1 MNAKRLLGSLAVA
14 GTLAAASIG
23 TAAPA
28 FAAPHIAFT
37 LTPSDGTEVPGKTL
51 DAHGIRV
58 AVSAKSDCFGLCS
71 MASLSFT
78 VKDPDGNTVASG
90 SAPSNNSNFIS
101 ASTTWDTQPTA
112 KKNGNYTLAATAAQG
127 GVLGLGLTTS
137 PAPETQ
143 QATLKV
149 NNPPV
154 APTGIQTA
162 LDAAGVPVV
171 SWSPNPEPDIKGY
184 QVYRSDGALQS
195 GLIPGTSFRDAN
207 APTGQALSYKV
218 AALRFS
224 PVDQS
229 GLIGSA
235 TSAQTAAITAP
246 VPAGAAGP
254 QNAATADPAKG
265 GAASGPMKQPV
276 TLSPAKPAP
285 IAAPTLPTRVVQLPQ
300 PNVIQFAPLLP
311 YSGKVPEVPVNSN
324 VPPPVAAQADQG
336 QSTAVVM
343 PGGANNKVTP
353 VDAIKYVAAAAFLIV
368 AAVHVTRFARKIRN
382 APV

>member
-1 MNAKRLLGSLAVA
+1 MNVKRFLGALAVA

-28 FAAPHIAFT
+28 FAAPHITFT
-37 LTPSDGTEVPGKTL
+37 MTPSDTTELPGQL
-51 DAHGIRV
+51 DPHAIRV
-58 AVSAKSDCFGLCS
+58 AVSAKSDCIGLCS
-71 MASLSFT
+71 MAGLSFT

-112 KKNGNYTLAATAAQG
+112 KKNGNYTFAATAAQG

-137 PAPETQ
+137 PNPETQ
-143 QATLKV
+143 QATIKV

-154 APTGIQTA
+154 APAGVQTA
-162 LDAAGVPVV
+162 LDPSGVPVV
-171 SWSPNPEPDIKGY
+171 SWSANPEPDIKGY
-184 QVYRSDGALQS
+184 QVYRSDGALTS
-195 GLIPGTSFRDAN
+195 GLVAGTSFHDAS

-224 PVDQS
+224 PDPS
-229 GLIGSA
+229 GLISSP
-235 TSAQTAAITAP
+235 TSAQTAAVTAP
-246 VPAGAAGP
+246 APAASAGP
-254 QNAATADPAKG
+254 QNVGTAGAANG
-265 GAASGPMKQPV
+265 GAAAGPVKQPV
-276 TLSPAKPAP
+276 TLNTAKPAP
-285 IAAPTLPTRVVQLPQ
+285 IVAPTLPTRVVQLPQ

-324 VPPPVAAQADQG
+324 APPPVAAQADQG
-336 QSTAVVM
+336 KSTVVVM
-343 PGGANNKVTP
+343 PGGANKVTP

-368 AAVHVTRFARKIRN
+368 AAVHVTRLARKLRN
-382 APV
+382 ASV

>member
-1 MNAKRLLGSLAVA
+1 MKVKRLLGSLAVA
-14 GTLAAASIG
+14 GTLTALPIG
-23 TAAPA
+23 IAAPA
-28 FAAPHIAFT
+28 FAASHIAFT
-37 LTPSDGTEVPGKTL
+37 LTPSDGTQVPGQL
-51 DAHGIRV
+51 DPHGIRL
-58 AVSAKSDCFGLCS
+58 AVSAKSDCIGICS

-78 VKDPDGNTVASG
+78 VKDPDGTTVASG

-101 ASTTWDTQPTA
+101 ASTAWDTQPTA
-112 KKNGNYTLAATAAQG
+112 KKNGNYTFVATAAQG
-127 GVLGLGLTTS
+127 GVLGLGLTTN

-154 APTGIQTA
+154 APTGVQTT
-162 LDAAGVPVV
+162 LDSGVPVV
-171 SWSPNPEPDIKGY
+171 SWSANPEPDIKGY

-195 GLIPGTSFRDAN
+195 GLVAGTSFRDGS
-207 APTGQALSYKV
+207 APAGQALSYKV

-229 GLIGSA
+229 GLIGST
-235 TSAQTAAITAP
+235 TSAQTAAVT
-246 VPAGAAGP
+246 VPAPAGP
-254 QNAATADPAKG
+254 QNVATADPAKG
-265 GAASGPMKQPV
+265 AADSGPVKQPV
-276 TLSPAKPAP
+276 TLSQAKPAP

-311 YSGKVPEVPVNSN
+311 YSGKVPEVPVTSN
-324 VPPPVAAQADQG
+324 VPAPVAAQADQG

-343 PGGANNKVTP
+343 PGGVKVTP
-353 VDAIKYVAAAAFLIV
+353 VDAIKYVATAAFLIV
-368 AAVHVTRFARKIRN
+368 AAVHVTRFARKLRN

>member
-1 MNAKRLLGSLAVA
+1 MKVKRLLGSLAVA
-14 GTLAAASIG
+14 GTLTALSIG
-23 TAAPA
+23 IAAPA
-28 FAAPHIAFT
+28 FAASHIAFT
-37 LTPSDGTEVPGKTL
+37 LTPSDGTQVPGQL
-51 DAHGIRV
+51 DPHGIRL
-58 AVSAKSDCFGLCS
+58 AVSAKSDCIGLCS

-112 KKNGNYTLAATAAQG
+112 KKNGNYTFAATAAQG

-137 PAPETQ
+137 PNPEPKQ
-143 QATLKV
+143 VTLKV

-154 APTGIQTA
+154 APTGVQTT
-162 LDAAGVPVV
+162 LDSGVPVV
-171 SWSPNPEPDIKGY
+171 SWSANPEPDIKGY

-195 GLIPGTSFRDAN
+195 GLVAGTSFRDAN
-207 APTGQALSYKV
+207 APTGQPLSYKV
-218 AALRFS
+218 SALRFS
-224 PVDQS
+224 PVDSS

-235 TSAQTAAITAP
+235 TSAQTAAVTAP
-246 VPAGAAGP
+246 APAGAAP
-254 QNAATADPAKG
+254 QNVATADPAKG
-265 GAASGPMKQPV
+265 AADSGPVKQPV
-276 TLSPAKPAP
+276 TLSQAKPAP

-311 YSGKVPEVPVNSN
+311 YSGKVPEVPVTSN
-324 VPPPVAAQADQG
+324 VPQPVAAQADQG

-343 PGGANNKVTP
+343 PGGANRVTP
-353 VDAIKYVAAAAFLIV
+353 VDAIKYVATAAFLIV
-368 AAVHVTRFARKIRN
+368 AAVHVTRFARKLRN